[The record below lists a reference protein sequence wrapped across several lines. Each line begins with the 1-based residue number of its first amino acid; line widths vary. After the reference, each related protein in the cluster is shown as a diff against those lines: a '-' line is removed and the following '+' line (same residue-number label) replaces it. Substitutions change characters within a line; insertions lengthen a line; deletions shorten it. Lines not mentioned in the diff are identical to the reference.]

1 MFMSPARNH
10 FAAEFENS
18 ESNRSTWARCFTSR
32 CEAVKILI
40 QVGE

>member
-18 ESNRSTWARCFTSR
+18 ETQPLYLDPVLHLTLRS
-32 CEAVKILI
+32 
-40 QVGE
+40 G

>member
-10 FAAEFENS
+10 FAAELENS
-18 ESNRSTWARCFTSR
+18 ETNRSTWPFAFNSR
-32 CEAVKILI
+32 WEAAKILI